1 MLENRPAAAGATAVR
16 CCDRSR
22 SLSMRASSP
31 DPLSEMLYVIVSSG
45 AGDALPATT
54 TYVAPDAADSD
65 TQSSDGGVP
74 STCTPPTGSDTV
86 TGDAPDGQGAKP
98 DF

>member
-1 MLENRPAAAGATAVR
+1 
-16 CCDRSR
+16 
-22 SLSMRASSP
+22 MRASSP

-98 DF
+98 DFG